1 MARMRAHLQRAG
13 RGNGSAYWI
22 SYSDI
27 MAALVL
33 VFVLFIVFNIYQYNT
48 LIDIKTRELEDKQAQ
63 LDEFEGILIIQQ
75 GKLDEQSAELD
86 QLRLDLDAKETELE
100 NQTIILIGQ
109 QQELDE
115 ANARLAA
122 KENELANLQIQ
133 LQEQETAF
141 RRKTAELSAMVGVR
155 AEIVSE
161 LSRELSRNTLDA
173 TIDENGNITLK
184 STVFF
189 DTNKYTI
196 RADGQAQLNAFL
208 PVYLGVLL
216 RPEYADFLGEI
227 IVEGHTDSDGEY
239 VNNLRLSQ
247 NRALAVVIYC
257 LDIVD
262 PSQRTRLQS
271 ILTAQGRSSSDP
283 VYYHNADG
291 SLRLDG
297 NGRPMEDKASSR
309 RVEFKFTLRDAEMID
324 EMNQILQQ
332 NGSDVTI
339 VMPETGTP

>member
-1 MARMRAHLQRAG
+1 MARQHVHNRRAG
-13 RGNGSAYWI
+13 RGNGGSYWI

-33 VFVLFIVFNIYQYNT
+33 VFVLFIVFNLYQYNT
-48 LIDIKTRELEDKQAQ
+48 LIDIKTQELADKQAL
-63 LDEFEGILIIQQ
+63 LDEQEGILIIQQ
-75 GKLDEQSAELD
+75 GQLDQQSAELE
-86 QLRLDLDAKETELE
+86 QLRIDLGDKEAELE
-100 NQTIILIGQ
+100 SQRSVLIIQ
-109 QQELDE
+109 QQELE
-115 ANARLAA
+115 AANARLAA
-122 KENELANLQIQ
+122 RETELADLQRR

-141 RRKTAELSAMVGVR
+141 RRKTAELSNMVGVR
-155 AEIVSE
+155 SEIVSE
-161 LSRELSRNTLDA
+161 LTRALSSHNLDV
-173 TIDENGNITLK
+173 TIDKDGNITLK
-184 STVFF
+184 SAVFF
-189 DTNKYTI
+189 DTNKSTI

-208 PVYLGVLL
+208 PVYLEVLL
-216 RPEYADFLGEI
+216 RPEYADYLGEI
-227 IVEGHTDSDGEY
+227 IVEGHTDADGEY
-239 VNNLRLSQ
+239 IGNLRLSQ

-262 PSQRTRLQS
+262 PSQRGRLQS

-283 VYYHNADG
+283 IYYRNPDG

-297 NGRPMEDKASSR
+297 SGRPIEDKASSR

-339 VMPETGTP
+339 VMPEQNSQ